1 MASDRPRTPAHWAA
15 AQLLTVGFYDTTLT
29 PTLKELLDRGV
40 GGVVLFA
47 RNIES
52 PAQVAQLIFDIKSY
66 AGRPIFVGLDQEGGL
81 VQRLKDGF
89 TRIPPMRAFGAYG
102 DEPTAEALG
111 RFIGRELRA
120 VGVDVNFAPILD
132 VDTNPNNPIIGNR
145 SFSRDA
151 ELVGRLGVALGRGLE
166 SAGVASCGKHFPG
179 HGDTAQDSHQELP
192 SLPHS
197 LERLEAVELVPFRAW
212 ANAKLASI
220 MTAHV
225 IFEPLDPD
233 YPATMSRRVL
243 HGILR
248 ERLGYEGL
256 IITDDIEMKAIADH
270 YGYEE
275 AAIRGVNAGVDNFLC
290 CHTADVAHRIID
302 TLVEAVE
309 VGRIGQARI
318 DDAGARVAAF
328 TSRWARPAEAPALDQ
343 LAQADFAE
351 LVAKVLAQVD
361 PAQAQVGDDPTEIM
375 EQIRVERAA
384 RAATPAAG

>member
-1 MASDRPRTPAHWAA
+1 MALDRPASPAHYAA
-15 AQLLTVGFYDTTLT
+15 AQLLTVGFYDTTLNS
-29 PTLKELLDRGV
+29 TLKELLDRGV

-47 RNIES
+47 RNISS
-52 PAQVAQLIFDIKSY
+52 PEQVGKLIHDIKAY
-66 AGRPIFVGLDQEGGL
+66 AGRPLFVGLDQEGGL

-89 TRIPPMRAFGAYG
+89 TRIPPMRAIGALA
-102 DEPTAEALG
+102 DVELAEQLG
-111 RFIGRELRA
+111 RFIGTELRA

-132 VDTNPNNPIIGNR
+132 VDTNPLNPIIGNR
-145 SFSRDA
+145 SFSRDP

-166 SAGVASCGKHFPG
+166 AAGVASCGKHFPG

-212 ANAKLASI
+212 TAANLASI

-248 ERLGYEGL
+248 ERLGYQGL

-302 TLVEAVE
+302 TLVEAVT

-318 DDAGARVAAF
+318 DDAGARVRAF
-328 TSRWARPAEAPALDQ
+328 AERWARPAEEPQLDRLQSPEFGALI
-343 LAQADFAE
+343 E
-351 LVAKVLAQVD
+351 RVLSSVD
-361 PAQAQVGDDPTEIM
+361 PAQAHVGEDPTEIM
-375 EQIRVERAA
+375 EQIRVERAQ
-384 RAATPAAG
+384 RELAAQG